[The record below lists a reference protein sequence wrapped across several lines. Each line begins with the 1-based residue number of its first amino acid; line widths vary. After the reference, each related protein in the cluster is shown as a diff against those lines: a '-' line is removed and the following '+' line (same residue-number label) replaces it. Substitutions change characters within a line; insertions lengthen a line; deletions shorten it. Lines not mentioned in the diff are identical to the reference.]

1 MTANFRSSLIRRSSS
16 AQIDSWDVI
25 IGLTGRFSISFS
37 FGRGPDYALP
47 KSSHSNGATW
57 TRVRSISAA
66 PSWRTKSKDQRRRQ
80 VIALSCY
87 CLTPETPSRRN
98 GNTHTLKATGS
109 FTIPRQILAGEA
121 IRHSASSATGLF
133 VKSESDRFFEEN
145 RHKFTALSLE
155 MDDAITNFYLEFR
168 RADYNDASMELPPTR
183 AEFLELL
190 AGTLRRLGDLR
201 KEYNDNYRLNTNL

>member
-1 MTANFRSSLIRRSSS
+1 MPKPLYITSVCFLLLILGSCDAMYETFIDADLYTNEVLREGLLNIEKHQRDSQNFSNLGINRYSNLLN
-16 AQIDSWDVI
+16 I
-25 IGLTGRFSISFS
+25 ILLVN
-37 FGRGPDYALP
+37 A
-47 KSSHSNGATW
+47 
-57 TRVRSISAA
+57 V
-66 PSWRTKSKDQRRRQ
+66 
-80 VIALSCY
+80 
-87 CLTPETPSRRN
+87 
-98 GNTHTLKATGS
+98 
-109 FTIPRQILAGEA
+109 LAGAAGA
-121 IRHSASSATGLF
+121 IAGTKLWNKMAKPRLVLLLIFAIGVSASSATGLF

-155 MDDAITNFYLEFR
+155 MDDAITDFYLEFR